1 MILIK
6 LRKMGLSRTFF
17 ITAGFLFCLFAKAET
32 YYVDKNHPGA
42 DNSNPGTENQPWLT
56 VQKGASVLQE
66 GDTLFIKEGNYE
78 GLFEFSGLSGTPE
91 EPIVMQSF
99 PGHRVIFKGQGVNT
113 GRVKFTDCS
122 YLEIKGIEITY
133 FNEGLWIVGGTY
145 ISVDS
150 VSVYYIG
157 QEGVAVK
164 ENSSHI
170 LFENCRVF
178 DMRKWQYNGEGFYIG
193 TGSAGPKDNTSYVT
207 VRNCVIYNTLDE
219 AIEFKPGTH
228 HCIAE
233 GNLIYNATSA
243 QTWGAIE
250 VNESILGVQSW
261 NEDPEH
267 IVRNNIVYS
276 TNGTAIRIGTGGTV
290 YNNVVYNLNSPYYG
304 IYIDNKNGDSYPRNI
319 YHNTVHLPSSRAI
332 IVSSGTADV
341 RNNIG
346 PETTGNIPTDDQ
358 FYVSV
363 ESGSED
369 FRLVSGAT
377 PINAGIYVGVDTDLL
392 GTPRPQGDGYNM
404 GAYEGYVITGTI
416 SGSVTD
422 SITGGPIEGA
432 AVSDG
437 TRSDT
442 TDASG
447 NYTIENVPVDTFTI
461 TASISVYLPFSID
474 GVVVTANDTSL
485 VDFQLIKVPN
495 GTISGTVTDAATG
508 NPVPGALVSN
518 GTDADTTDA
527 GGNYIMEG
535 LLLDVYTLSASASGY
550 MSLSLDSVV
559 VTQNDT
565 STADFQLT
573 KFPDLVG
580 FWAFE
585 ESSGTTAYDSSQ
597 NHNDGIIYGPTSTLG
612 KSGLAFEFDGTDDYV
627 TIPRSAS
634 LDGGITDEIT
644 LMAWIKIPAGSRYS
658 IIERWLFGAD
668 VEERSF
674 VLDIKKGQVWF
685 GLSGDGTSDDS
696 RFLLSSNTVGSDTWT
711 HVAAT
716 CDGSSMNIY
725 INAVLDPESNTSP
738 SGIHPSAA
746 DVHIGK
752 WEFASNQ
759 SDYPFN
765 GTMDEVKIYKR
776 ALSAQE
782 VEDDYHSAPVG
793 IGKNLALENGGLQ
806 AYPNPLNHS
815 TTIRYTTTLP
825 GKVGISIY
833 NMSGQKIRDLVDET
847 QPADNHWVVW
857 DGTDARG
864 EPAGS
869 GIFFCTFDIDDKP
882 VATKK
887 LVLLQ

>member
-1 MILIK
+1 METMITRASPLYGI
-6 LRKMGLSRTFF
+6 LPSLT
-17 ITAGFLFCLFAKAET
+17 ITIPNSYFRSAKPDYFYNLAWPPF
-32 YYVDKNHPGA
+32 DPARPPGA
-42 DNSNPGTENQPWLT
+42 YSTENISRIPAGYRF
-56 VQKGASVLQE
+56 VNGI
-66 GDTLFIKEGNYE
+66 D
-78 GLFEFSGLSGTPE
+78 
-91 EPIVMQSF
+91 PI
-99 PGHRVIFKGQGVNT
+99 IT
-113 GRVKFTDCS
+113 G
-122 YLEIKGIEITY
+122 
-133 FNEGLWIVGGTY
+133 
-145 ISVDS
+145 
-150 VSVYYIG
+150 
-157 QEGVAVK
+157 
-164 ENSSHI
+164 
-170 LFENCRVF
+170 
-178 DMRKWQYNGEGFYIG
+178 
-193 TGSAGPKDNTSYVT
+193 P
-207 VRNCVIYNTLDE
+207 
-219 AIEFKPGTH
+219 
-228 HCIAE
+228 
-233 GNLIYNATSA
+233 
-243 QTWGAIE
+243 
-250 VNESILGVQSW
+250 
-261 NEDPEH
+261 
-267 IVRNNIVYS
+267 
-276 TNGTAIRIGTGGTV
+276 
-290 YNNVVYNLNSPYYG
+290 
-304 IYIDNKNGDSYPRNI
+304 
-319 YHNTVHLPSSRAI
+319 
-332 IVSSGTADV
+332 
-341 RNNIG
+341 
-346 PETTGNIPTDDQ
+346 
-358 FYVSV
+358 
-363 ESGSED
+363 
-369 FRLVSGAT
+369 
-377 PINAGIYVGVDTDLL
+377 
-392 GTPRPQGDGYNM
+392 
-404 GAYEGYVITGTI
+404 TGTI

-422 SITGGPIEGA
+422 SITGDPIEGV

-442 TDASG
+442 TDAEG
-447 NYTIENVPVDTFTI
+447 NYTIENVPVDTFML
-461 TASISVYLPFSID
+461 TASISHYLPLSVD
-474 GVVVTANDTSL
+474 SVVVTENDTST
-485 VDFQLIKVPN
+485 VDFQLAVVPT

-508 NPVPGALVSN
+508 NPIQGVAVSN
-518 GTDADTTDA
+518 GTIADTTDA
-527 GGNYIMEG
+527 GGNYILKG

-550 MSLSLDSVV
+550 MPLSLDGVV

-573 KFPDLVG
+573 EFPDLVG

-597 NHNDGIIYGPTSTLG
+597 NHNDGIIYGPTSTPG

-668 VEERSF
+668 IEERSF

-696 RFLLSSNTVGSDTWT
+696 RFLLSSGTAGPDTWT

-716 CDGSSMNIY
+716 CDGSSMKIY

-738 SGIHPSAA
+738 SGIHPSAS

-759 SDYPFN
+759 SDYPFD

-776 ALSAQE
+776 ALSGQE

-793 IGKNLALENGGLQ
+793 ISKNLALENGGLQ

-869 GIFFCTFDIDDKP
+869 GIFFCAFDIDDKP
-882 VATKK
+882 VATIK
-887 LVLLQ
+887 LVLLK